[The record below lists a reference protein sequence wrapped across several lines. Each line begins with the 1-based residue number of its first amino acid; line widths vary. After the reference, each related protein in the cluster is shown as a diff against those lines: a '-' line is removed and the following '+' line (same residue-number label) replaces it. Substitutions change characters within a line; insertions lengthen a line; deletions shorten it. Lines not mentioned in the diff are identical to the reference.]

1 LRPTRRTRQKSAR
14 AQSAPPT
21 APTGGYNRPMR
32 LASLAVIVA
41 LSLVSALAV
50 SAFAGCSREARPAA
64 QPGEQAPL
72 PPTP

>member
-1 LRPTRRTRQKSAR
+1 
-14 AQSAPPT
+14 
-21 APTGGYNRPMR
+21 MR